1 MRQTYQA
8 SDQLHGLLV
17 VRPSIQLCSYLKLH
31 QIVHPGRFPIIVC
44 YLLGPVWWYWPTLH
58 LHRCWSPTFF
68 SWSPPLSSKGPLL
81 SRWGPPLS
89 IYITPMPSK
98 GSCMSSQGP
107 LLSSWGPPLSIY
119 ITPMTSNFTRALS
132 IRVSIT
138 VPWWV
143 THGRSSRN
151 CPMAIRPQITDRV
164 KNRGPPIMRMV
175 AYTGWSW
182 YLRNHHSMACTCHR
196 LHSMACTC
204 HRLHI
209 KTRSVQKWW
218 PRTTMPGLTCS
229 RCSVCNSSGWY
240 NWWSYP
246 WSWCLCNHDSS
257 QSSPS
262 STGSW
267 HCRSCAGSGLLS
279 RANHRGGLNWRDLKS
294 HCGGHWC
301 LGLRDL
307 YPTKHFSVLHVT
319 IVPSEQDSCVR
330 LHWVHMLGL
339 RVEGTQGRKHW
350 WSAIH
355 CSHSP
360 VFTSCIFHIVHTGQ
374 NLTWLSLQLLQ
385 FLSQGVS
392 PPTQT
397 VQFLLTWQS
406 SQSKY
411 ILLSRSIYSGM
422 WHNTLQNVADNP
434 MLRTY

>member
-1 MRQTYQA
+1 M
-8 SDQLHGLLV
+8 S
-17 VRPSIQLCSYLKLH
+17 
-31 QIVHPGRFPIIVC
+31 
-44 YLLGPVWWYWPTLH
+44 
-58 LHRCWSPTFF
+58 
-68 SWSPPLSSKGPLL
+68 
-81 SRWGPPLS
+81 
-89 IYITPMPSK
+89 SK
-98 GSCMSSQGP
+98 GSCMTSQGP

-119 ITPMTSNFTRALS
+119 VTPMSSKGSCMTSQGPLLSSWGPPLSIYVSPMTSNFIRELS

-143 THGRSSRN
+143 THGRSRRN
-151 CPMAIRPQITDRV
+151 CPMATRPQITDRV
-164 KNRGPPIMRMV
+164 KNRGPPIMRVV

-196 LHSMACTC
+196 LHLMACTC

-218 PRTTMPGLTCS
+218 PRTTMQGLTCS
-229 RCSVCNSSGWY
+229 RCIVCNSPGWY
-240 NWWSYP
+240 NWWSHP

-257 QSSPS
+257 QSPLS
-262 STGSW
+262 STRPW

-279 RANHRGGLNWRDLKS
+279 GANPRGGLNWRDLKS
-294 HCGGHWC
+294 HRGGHWC
-301 LGLRDL
+301 WGLRDL
-307 YPTKHFSVLHVT
+307 YPTKHFSVFHVI
-319 IVPSEQDSCVR
+319 IVPSEQHSCVR
-330 LHWVHMLGL
+330 LHRVHTLGL
-339 RVEGTQGRKHW
+339 RAEGTQGRKHW

-355 CSHSP
+355 CPPDANFLLRWHGWQAGKTSFPWSSHSP
-360 VFTSCIFHIVHTGQ
+360 AFTSCIFHIVHTGQ

-411 ILLSRSIYSGM
+411 ILLSRSIYSRRVGAR
-422 WHNTLQNVADNP
+422 HFQNGVLGPINFWKMGSRLENWSP
-434 MLRTY
+434 KNFMIIFFFIFSMT